1 MKKLMWRSKQIEHW
15 DEIKNNS
22 SKLNI
27 KEKLNC
33 GSKWENL
40 CGDQNRLNIKAK
52 LKIILQNWTLSRN

>member
-27 KEKLNC
+27 KEKLIC
-33 GSKWENL
+33 GSKWDRTKTYSEIET
-40 CGDQNRLNIKAK
+40 LNIKAK
-52 LKIILQNWTLSRN
+52 CKMFFKIEH

>member
-1 MKKLMWRSKQIEHW
+1 MKKLMRRSKQIEHW

-52 LKIILQNWTLSRN
+52 LK